1 MDARAMWPDRV
12 TGRIRRS
19 ALGLLV
25 ALMFAG
31 ACIEGELGKSS
42 VETKFGTMLTLTA
55 DHPVVTRSLDYMA
68 EPGAKPV
75 LGVDGHI
82 QVVGVGEP
90 FFHPDV
96 WLSILNLETGDSVD
110 HSDGIGSASVDG
122 GSHHAPCDG
131 KPVLDAGELRDLPVP
146 PCRARWTVIARW
158 LDAEPGV
165 EIPLELNASML
176 AHATELYP
184 EGDPFTLDA
193 LAVTDAGIPLPIDG
207 PAVTR
212 RTYRGS
218 TTFTS
223 TSGRETH
230 RYLLRVPAALVDD
243 AGSGLRLGRIFVGIG
258 LKERSQPMSMRTELT
273 IDDEVVASAT
283 APISMERDWLARCAP
298 GSACE
303 LPIMVTFE
311 PKSSSE
317 VATMSPDGVVA
328 FDWTTE
334 ARLEDF
340 GEGATMP
347 AELELIER

>member
-1 MDARAMWPDRV
+1 MRPDRA
-12 TGRIRRS
+12 TGRIRGS

-25 ALMFAG
+25 ALLVVG
-31 ACIEGELGKSS
+31 ACIEGELGRSS
-42 VETKFGTMLTLTA
+42 VVTEFGTTLTLTA
-55 DHPVVTRSLDYMA
+55 DHPVVTRSLDYVA
-68 EPGAKPV
+68 EPGPKPV
-75 LGVDGHI
+75 MGVDGYI
-82 QVVGVGEP
+82 EVVGVGDKP
-90 FFHPDV
+90 FHPDV
-96 WLSILNLETGDSVD
+96 WLSILNLETRDSAD
-110 HSDGIGSASVDG
+110 RRDGIGSASVDG
-122 GSHHAPCDG
+122 GGHYAPCDG
-131 KPVLDAGELRDLPVP
+131 KPALDDGEQRALPAP
-146 PCRARWTVIARW
+146 PCQARWTVIARW

-165 EIPLELNASML
+165 EIPLELNARMR

-184 EGDPFTLDA
+184 ESDPFALDTLA
-193 LAVTDAGIPLPIDG
+193 ITDAGIPLPIDG

-212 RTYRGS
+212 RAEHGS

-223 TSGRETH
+223 TSDRETH
-230 RYLLRVPAALVDD
+230 RYLLRVPAALVDG

-258 LKERSQPMSMRTELT
+258 LNERSQPMSMRTELT

-328 FDWTTE
+328 FDWTIE